1 MPHALLTGI
10 GIDITDM
17 GRFASH
23 AAALPDGP
31 ALRYLTPSEMEE
43 ALKKGAGATEYLA
56 SRFAAKEAV
65 MKCLGS
71 GMDEVS
77 FKDIEIFAAEGGA
90 PAVKLTG
97 RALEKLSALGAD
109 FVIISLSHGR
119 EQAVAVAAAMRG
131 HALSD
136 R

>member
-31 ALRYLTPSEMEE
+31 AARYLTAYEMDE
-43 ALKKGAGATEYLA
+43 AQKKGRGAVEYLA

-71 GMDEVS
+71 GMDEVP
-77 FKDIEIFAAEGGA
+77 FKDIEVYTAEGGA
-90 PAVKLTG
+90 PAVRLTG
-97 RALEKLSALGAD
+97 KALEKLSGLGAD
-109 FVIISLSHGR
+109 FVVISLSHGR
-119 EQAVAVAAAMRG
+119 GQAVAVAAAVRG